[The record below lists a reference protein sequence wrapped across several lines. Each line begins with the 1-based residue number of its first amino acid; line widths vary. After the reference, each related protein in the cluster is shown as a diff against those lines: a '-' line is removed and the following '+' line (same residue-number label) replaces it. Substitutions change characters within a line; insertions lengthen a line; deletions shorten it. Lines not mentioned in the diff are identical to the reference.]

1 MLYYDETDLS
11 KEIDV
16 CKNNSSK
23 ECTVCHYWFFNHG
36 CKFQD
41 SVCDG
46 WHDLTMLCL
55 NIILLLSLLSILLL
69 FIKLANL
76 KELIYFKKY
85 VLDDCGYI

>member
-16 CKNNSSK
+16 CKSNSSK

-41 SVCDG
+41 SVCNG
-46 WHDLTMLCL
+46 
-55 NIILLLSLLSILLL
+55 
-69 FIKLANL
+69 
-76 KELIYFKKY
+76 
-85 VLDDCGYI
+85 